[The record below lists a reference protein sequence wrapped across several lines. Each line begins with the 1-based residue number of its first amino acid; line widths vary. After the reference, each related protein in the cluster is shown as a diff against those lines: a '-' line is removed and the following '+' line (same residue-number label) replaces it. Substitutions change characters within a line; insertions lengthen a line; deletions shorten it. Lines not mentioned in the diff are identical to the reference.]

1 MLRFYGAFHLDNAYA
16 QQAMWMLTW
25 APAVFA
31 VVDFFAS
38 DVALTAE
45 SDIKKNP
52 TIPSDV
58 QQE

>member
-1 MLRFYGAFHLDNAYA
+1 
-16 QQAMWMLTW
+16 MLTW